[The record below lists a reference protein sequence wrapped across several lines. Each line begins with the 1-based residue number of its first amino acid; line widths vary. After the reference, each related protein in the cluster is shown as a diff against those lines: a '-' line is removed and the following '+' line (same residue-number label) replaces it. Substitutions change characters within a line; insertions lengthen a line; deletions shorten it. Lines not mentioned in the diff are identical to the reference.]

1 MLKNIK
7 FYLDGASI
15 DWMGIVSLVIF
26 FLFFLGLILY
36 VFIMKKDQVDMLK
49 NIPLTQDENNESNSE
64 RYEN

>member
-26 FLFFLGLILY
+26 FLFFLGLIMY